1 MLEIWAQLYDIT
13 KDNMYLTL
21 IERYDRHRLFDPLL
35 AGEDVL
41 TNMHA
46 NTTIP
51 EIIGCAAVYEATKIT
66 RYRDIVLAYWKC
78 AVTDRGYFVTGGQTN
93 GEIWTPKHRQ
103 ASRLGERNQEHCSV
117 YNMIRLANILFTWTG
132 DVSYLDYIEKNL
144 YNGILAQAYWK
155 EDLPNGQISSYPSEG
170 LLTYFLPMRAGSRK
184 GWASKTQDFFCC
196 HGSVVQANAA
206 HNQYLDRTIR
216 MVQIYMLLNIST
228 PLHTF
233 QLAVQMLL

>member
-1 MLEIWAQLYDIT
+1 
-13 KDNMYLTL
+13 
-21 IERYDRHRLFDPLL
+21 
-35 AGEDVL
+35 
-41 TNMHA
+41 MHA

-132 DVSYLDYIEKNL
+132 DVSYLNYIEKKSVQWHSCASL
-144 YNGILAQAYWK
+144 LEGGSSKWSDIFLS
-155 EDLPNGQISSYPSEG
+155 IRRSSYIFSSNARWITQG
-170 LLTYFLPMRAGSRK
+170 MGFQNTRLLLLSWLCRTGK
-184 GWASKTQDFFCC
+184 CC
-196 HGSVVQANAA
+196 
-206 HNQYLDRTIR
+206 
-216 MVQIYMLLNIST
+216 
-228 PLHTF
+228 P
-233 QLAVQMLL
+233 

>member
-132 DVSYLDYIEKNL
+132 DVSYLDYIEKICTMASL
-144 YNGILAQAYWK
+144 RKPIGRRIFQMVRYLLIHQKVFLHIFFQCALDHARDG
-155 EDLPNGQISSYPSEG
+155 LPKHKTSSAVMALSYRQM
-170 LLTYFLPMRAGSRK
+170 LPITSI
-184 GWASKTQDFFCC
+184 C
-196 HGSVVQANAA
+196 
-206 HNQYLDRTIR
+206 TIK

-233 QLAVQMLL
+233 QLEVQMLL

>member
-1 MLEIWAQLYDIT
+1 MCIRDRLYDIT
-13 KDNMYLTL
+13 KDSMYLTL

-117 YNMIRLANILFTWTG
+117 YNLSLIHI
-132 DVSYLDYIEKNL
+132 
-144 YNGILAQAYWK
+144 
-155 EDLPNGQISSYPSEG
+155 
-170 LLTYFLPMRAGSRK
+170 FLPDSIRYWHRVPLCGSLEYIRS
-184 GWASKTQDFFCC
+184 GPC
-196 HGSVVQANAA
+196 H
-206 HNQYLDRTIR
+206 
-216 MVQIYMLLNIST
+216 
-228 PLHTF
+228 
-233 QLAVQMLL
+233 